1 MSTAPVSSAATICG
15 PFEAWTK
22 STPPS
27 WYSPVFQYLGLDPS
41 LMEDAWW

>member
-1 MSTAPVSSAATICG
+1 MSTAPDSSAVTICG

-27 WYSPVFQYLGLDPS
+27 RYWPLFQYLGLATS
-41 LMEDAWW
+41 LMEDPTL